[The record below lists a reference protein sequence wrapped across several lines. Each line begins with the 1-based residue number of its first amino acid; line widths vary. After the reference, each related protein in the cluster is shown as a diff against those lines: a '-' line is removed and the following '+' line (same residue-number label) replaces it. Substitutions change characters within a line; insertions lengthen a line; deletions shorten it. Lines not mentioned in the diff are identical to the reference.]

1 MALRGL
7 KVLELS
13 GLAPVPFCGMLLA
26 DYGAS
31 VIRID
36 RPDDRQNARHDRLAR
51 GKRSIA
57 IDLKVPTGVDVFRR
71 LSSSA
76 DVLIE
81 PFRPGVMEKLGLG
94 PDILLNENKRLIY
107 ARVSG
112 YGQDGSLSKKAGHDI
127 NYLSISGLLSMFGR
141 ANQKPHP
148 PINLAADFA
157 GGGLLGAYAIMA
169 ALFDRQTTD
178 RGQVLDLSLAEG
190 WSITFICIKKINFL
204 LLQDQ
209 LMLVHGCGPHVI
221 YR

>member
-36 RPDDRQNARHDRLAR
+36 RKDDQHNTRIDRLAR
-51 GKRSIA
+51 GKRSISMNLKNQAA
-57 IDLKVPTGVDVFRR
+57 IDIFRR
-71 LSSSA
+71 LSSKA

-94 PDILLNENKRLIY
+94 PDVLLNDNKGLIY
-107 ARVSG
+107 ARLSG
-112 YGQDGSLSKKAGHDI
+112 YGQDGPLAMKAGHDI

-141 ANQKPHP
+141 ANKKPNP
-148 PINLAADFA
+148 PLNLAADFA
-157 GGGLLGAYAIMA
+157 GGGLLAAYAIMSA
-169 ALFDRQTTD
+169 IFERQTTK

-190 WSITFICIKKINFL
+190 
-204 LLQDQ
+204 
-209 LMLVHGCGPHVI
+209 
-221 YR
+221 

>member
-36 RPDDRQNARHDRLAR
+36 RPDDRQTARLDRLAR
-51 GKRSIA
+51 GKRSIS
-57 IDLKVPTGVDVFRR
+57 IDLKLPAGVDVFRR
-71 LSSSA
+71 LSSTA
-76 DVLIE
+76 DVLVE

-94 PDILLNENKRLIY
+94 PDVLLNDNKRLIF

-112 YGQDGSLSKKAGHDI
+112 YGQDGALSKKAGHDI

-141 ANQKPHP
+141 ANEKPSA

-157 GGGLLGAYAIMA
+157 GGGLLAAYAIMA
-169 ALFDRQTTD
+169 ALFERKTTD
-178 RGQVLDLSLAEG
+178 QGQVLDLSLAEG
-190 WSITFICIKKINFL
+190 LYHQRENPFL
-204 LLQDQ
+204 
-209 LMLVHGCGPHVI
+209 
-221 YR
+221 R

>member
-1 MALRGL
+1 MSFHISRLAMALRGL

-36 RPDDRQNARHDRLAR
+36 RPDDRQNARLDRLAR
-51 GKRSIA
+51 GKRSIS
-57 IDLKVPTGVDVFRR
+57 IDLKISAGVDVFRR
-71 LSSSA
+71 LSSTA

-94 PDILLNENKRLIY
+94 PDVLLNENKRLIY

-112 YGQDGSLSKKAGHDI
+112 YGQDGFLSKKAGHDI

-141 ANQKPHP
+141 ANQKPHA

-157 GGGLLGAYAIMA
+157 GGGLLAAYAIMSA
-169 ALFDRQTTD
+169 VFERQTTD

-190 WSITFICIKKINFL
+190 FCRSFIILLIK
-204 LLQDQ
+204 
-209 LMLVHGCGPHVI
+209 
-221 YR
+221 

>member
-31 VIRID
+31 VIRVD
-36 RPDDRQNARHDRLAR
+36 RPDDRQTSRLDRLAR
-51 GKRSIA
+51 GKRSIS

-71 LSSSA
+71 LSAKA

-94 PDILLNENKRLIY
+94 PDVLLKDNTRLIY
-107 ARVSG
+107 TRVSG
-112 YGQDGSLSKKAGHDI
+112 YGQSGALAKKAGHDI

-141 ANQKPHP
+141 SNTKPYA

-157 GGGLLGAYAIMA
+157 GGGLLAAYGIMA
-169 ALFDRQTTD
+169 AVFERTKTN
-178 RGQVLDLSLAEG
+178 RGQILDLSLAEG
-190 WSITFICIKKINFL
+190 RSDHRLRIN
-204 LLQDQ
+204 
-209 LMLVHGCGPHVI
+209 
-221 YR
+221 